1 MRIRIRDD
9 GMIRRRRY
17 YYENVF
23 GVDQY
28 SMKTLRALHTKYTR
42 DYLTLFKSL
51 SSMYGASP
59 QKREIDDAV
68 TLVQKVR
75 GAIESILQSNT
86 IDRADAKILYELTGQ
101 IEEKKQ
107 GMLEQAAQVKALR
120 ERLDK
125 IQRET
130 GISTKDLNVT
140 RQIVRRGV
148 KQAAGTQ
155 REGVMDFLARTAP
168 GTLELGRRLTRGVTT
183 AVAGPFA
190 PALGVGYDIARGAA
204 GAVGGLRKKLMERE
218 ERKLASRLRSYRPEG
233 LEDVSRVRGVGT
245 PLAGISGI
253 LERGKTGRVAGVGS
267 GTGAGA
273 GVTSKTLAN
282 FWNRGAYKA
291 KYTREL
297 LGVLKDIRKGKK
309 GKGDLKDS
317 LLGAVD
323 NFAIL
328 GASMLPLLGKAGKF
342 AALAVAIG
350 WTGHQLNEL
359 RKASGAYLKAKKSEK
374 EASEA
379 FTSSVRQWNDLIVK
393 EGIVEVAERL
403 GKTVDQVAKEQAE
416 RERKAR
422 RAELAA
428 RPFHQKALS
437 KINVELLGAR
447 DPYMERPE
455 GVREAEIIRA
465 GGGTTGAARAIEE
478 QTKKLA
484 ELTEAIKKAAE
495 RMDTGA
501 GTGAAEVP
509 AGIGIPNVHDSGDA
523 LLNEQANGG
532 LGLED

>member
-1 MRIRIRDD
+1 MT
-9 GMIRRRRY
+9 RRRRF

-51 SSMYGASP
+51 SSMYGPSP

-68 TLVQKVR
+68 SLVQKVR
-75 GAIESILQSNT
+75 GTIESILQSNS
-86 IDRADAKILYELTGQ
+86 IDRADAKVLYELTGQ

-130 GISTKDLNVT
+130 GVSAKDLNVT

-155 REGVMDFLARTAP
+155 REGVMDFWSRTAP
-168 GTLELGRRLTRGVTT
+168 GTLELGRKLARGAT
-183 AVAGPFA
+183 AALAGPFA
-190 PALGVGYDIARGAA
+190 PILGVGYDIAKGAA
-204 GAVGGLRKKLMERE
+204 GMAGGLRKKLMERQ
-218 ERKLASRLRSYRPEG
+218 ERKLASRLRSYTPEG
-233 LEDVSRVRGVGT
+233 LEDVSRARGAGT
-245 PLAGISGI
+245 PLAGISDI
-253 LERGKTGRVAGVGS
+253 LERGETGRVAGVEL
-267 GTGAGA
+267 GTGAGPA
-273 GVTSKTLAN
+273 SKTLAD
-282 FWNRGAYKA
+282 FWNRGAYRA

-297 LGVLKDIRKGKK
+297 LGVLKDIRGKGKK
-309 GKGDLKDS
+309 GKGDLKNS
-317 LLGAVD
+317 LLDAVD
-323 NFAIL
+323 DFAIL

-359 RKASGAYLKAKKSEK
+359 RKASGDYLKAKKDEQS
-374 EASEA
+374 ASAA
-379 FTSSVRQWNDLIVK
+379 FTASVRQWNDLIVK
-393 EGIVEVAERL
+393 GGIVEVAERL
-403 GKTVDQVAKEQAE
+403 GKTVDELAKEQAD

-437 KINVELLGAR
+437 TINVELLGGR
-447 DPYMERPE
+447 DPYAERPE

-484 ELTEAIKKAAE
+484 ELTEAIRKAAE
-495 RMDTGA
+495 RMDGGGA
-501 GTGAAEVP
+501 GAAEVS
-509 AGIGIPNVHDSGDA
+509 AGIGVPNVHDSGDA